1 MIMDLIMLKENYK
14 KKKKFYFLLIKVLS
28 ISSTIQKP
36 NVGLSE
42 KEQVTKY
49 LNINRFDNEPIK
61 FYLLHLPIKCAN
73 R

>member
-1 MIMDLIMLKENYK
+1 MDLIMLKENYK
-14 KKKKFYFLLIKVLS
+14 NKKFYFLLIKVLS
-28 ISSTIQKP
+28 VSSTIQKP

-42 KEQVTKY
+42 KVEQVTKY